1 MRAHYSALD
10 TEESIYDSEWLESE
24 FHGGGKDLGMGAD
37 TDGTFQALGKKDSP
51 DLFQVIYLLRIW

>member
-1 MRAHYSALD
+1 MCAHYSALD

-37 TDGTFQALGKKDSP
+37 TDGTFQALGKKG
-51 DLFQVIYLLRIW
+51 